1 MTFLMCDPGWYVQL
15 DVQNEWEE
23 NTHTQAGTVVVNL
36 IYYQEEL
43 LGEYRAEDAQAEC
56 LANQML
62 ADFSGW
68 KVE

>member
-1 MTFLMCDPGWYVQL
+1 MS
-15 DVQNEWEE
+15 NEWEE

-36 IYYQEEL
+36 LYYQEEL

-62 ADFSGW
+62 ANFSGW